1 MLYPKEVIQQLNR
14 WIEGDQHAKH
24 WLQEHNYEELVQL
37 KDAVSRHSKPFE
49 YLLTHKFV
57 VLAAFVNAVWDDKD
71 AFKLLM
77 EKKEFHWAA
86 VANYINGDEGAMVF
100 LKRNKLEHY
109 GELANL
115 VQAKIR
121 REGDEGTSI
130 FSSGPFRIDRD

>member
-1 MLYPKEVIQQLNR
+1 MNGSRELMNESVDIGDDRQVGERKERLRRQDLNDG
-14 WIEGDQHAKH
+14 E
-24 WLQEHNYEELVQL
+24 
-37 KDAVSRHSKPFE
+37 
-49 YLLTHKFV
+49 
-57 VLAAFVNAVWDDKD
+57 